1 MHDNDIVNITPRM
14 TMGKVLPALKNS
26 PESTSPAPLPL
37 GWTKIKRKKR
47 KVDESV
53 NPDFSLFCC
62 DDPSCPTDASIHS
75 SGTEKESRDARRRRG
90 EDETEKFKLVTLTGK
105 ALFCLHALDCNWF
118 QGQFMNS
125 NPNSVQSLALLAE
138 QRQDVDPCVQCVDGG
153 YKEIDLS
160 IFFKRKRIKSSSD
173 VIAGGKRGE
182 GEEERKKLVI
192 QQLSCTGGDMLR
204 IRTPSGTEESIG
216 PKNMRGNVSF
226 DSETIVTGTRAESM
240 VRRYFPNLLPSSVF
254 NDGSFS
260 EKLPDCAVVIGD
272 MSLIVPKEFLPIT
285 QSNDDDSDGWL
296 E

>member
-1 MHDNDIVNITPRM
+1 M
-14 TMGKVLPALKNS
+14 TMGKVSPDFKTS

-47 KVDESV
+47 KIDESV

-62 DDPSCPTDASIHS
+62 DDPSCPTDASIRS
-75 SGTEKESRDARRRRG
+75 NGTEKESGDARRRRAG
-90 EDETEKFKLVTLTGK
+90 NEIEKYKLVTLTGK

-160 IFFKRKRIKSSSD
+160 IFLKKKRMKSSSD
-173 VIAGGKRGE
+173 VSAGGTRE
-182 GEEERKKLVI
+182 GEKEEREKLVI
-192 QQLSCTGGDMLR
+192 EQLSCTGGDMLR
-204 IRTPSGTEESIG
+204 IRTPLETEESVG
-216 PKNMRGNVSF
+216 DGDKYMRGSVSF

-260 EKLPDCAVVIGD
+260 EALPDCAVVVGD
-272 MSLIVPKEFLPIT
+272 MSLKVPKDFLPIT